1 MHWSNMNRQL
11 FDVDDVH
18 DDGDGRDD
26 VRKPSMPSIVLML
39 HQTLIQHR
47 SLSYSLESNL
57 MLPFDV
63 DDAFVVVVV
72 VEDDVAAVVV
82 AVAAVVGSS
91 MVMFVHDD
99 IVVNWFQFQD

>member
-1 MHWSNMNRQL
+1 MNRQL

-72 VEDDVAAVVV
+72 VEGGAAVAV
-82 AVAAVVGSS
+82 AVAAAVVSS
-91 MVMFVHDD
+91 MVIKLSNVFSMGKWD
-99 IVVNWFQFQD
+99 IEYLHAFSM